1 MRVEIGNDNAIEEY
15 REPGSDELRV
25 RALEGERVTTLLF
38 PEDYSLGDAVTS
50 TVDALRHHMRA
61 DTKPAWIE
69 SDVEPLRQMLCEHYA
84 VDPAKTRPLT
94 WGGEVDAPEPEPDPE
109 PEPAP
114 EAAETTEDDD

>member
-84 VDPAKTRPLT
+84 VDPSKTRPLT
-94 WGGEVDAPEPEPDPE
+94 WGGEVDAPEPDPE